1 MNWRDFFDL
10 GELEKIM
17 IPEEENEDEDASDGE
32 KDSEKGGSD
41 SDPSEDNIDAGE
53 FLEMIET
60 AFKDDKEVSFNE
72 LKAPEPIPVQPIIEV
87 KKEEAPV
94 KKEIPL
100 TNHKI

>member
-1 MNWRDFFDL
+1 MVNWRDFFDQ

-17 IPEEENEDEDASDGE
+17 IPEEENEEDLSEGEGE

-60 AFKDDKEVSFNE
+60 AFKDDDEVSFKE
-72 LKAPEPIPVQPIIEV
+72 LKIAAIETPKVVEV
-87 KKEEAPV
+87 KPSIEPKPIEMPPKE
-94 KKEIPL
+94 
-100 TNHKI
+100 